1 MQDFP
6 TRAQS
11 STNSPP
17 RLTDAGTTSR
27 FDFFAAQRKR
37 AELFNA
43 TPGTLKGYHCPT
55 CHDRG
60 GYMTVEENG
69 ALRFQRCKCQS
80 IRDAMGAMDRSGIP
94 PDALAA
100 CTWEN
105 WKTPENWQRR
115 ALAMAQDYV
124 QQIATGDPSWFIICG
139 TPGCGKTTLCTT
151 IFRAIVEGGKPGLYV
166 SWREFARRAK
176 AFGNDRD
183 DFREETEPLKNT
195 PLLYLDDF
203 WKGEIRP
210 ADVHLAFELI
220 NARYISKKPTILSSE
235 NTLEAILR
243 GDEAIG
249 SRLFEMAGGYYM
261 DCSRARNW
269 RTARRQT

>member
-1 MQDFP
+1 
-6 TRAQS
+6 
-11 STNSPP
+11 
-17 RLTDAGTTSR
+17 
-27 FDFFAAQRKR
+27 
-37 AELFNA
+37 
-43 TPGTLKGYHCPT
+43 
-55 CHDRG
+55 
-60 GYMTVEENG
+60 MTVEENG

-124 QQIATGDPSWFIICG
+124 QQIAAGDPSWFIICG

-176 AFGNDRD
+176 AVGNDRD

-235 NTLEAILR
+235 NTLEEILR

-249 SRLFEMAGGYYM
+249 SRLFEMAGGYYV

>member
-1 MQDFP
+1 
-6 TRAQS
+6 
-11 STNSPP
+11 
-17 RLTDAGTTSR
+17 
-27 FDFFAAQRKR
+27 
-37 AELFNA
+37 
-43 TPGTLKGYHCPT
+43 
-55 CHDRG
+55 
-60 GYMTVEENG
+60 MTVEENG

-124 QQIATGDPSWFIICG
+124 QQIAAGDPSWFIICG

-176 AFGNDRD
+176 AVGNDRD

-261 DCSRARNW
+261 DCFRASNW
-269 RTARRQT
+269 RTARRQA

>member
-1 MQDFP
+1 
-6 TRAQS
+6 
-11 STNSPP
+11 
-17 RLTDAGTTSR
+17 
-27 FDFFAAQRKR
+27 
-37 AELFNA
+37 
-43 TPGTLKGYHCPT
+43 
-55 CHDRG
+55 
-60 GYMTVEENG
+60 MTVEENG

-124 QQIATGDPSWFIICG
+124 QQIAAGDPSWFIICG

-176 AFGNDRD
+176 AVGNDRD

-235 NTLEAILR
+235 NTLEAVLR

>member
-1 MQDFP
+1 
-6 TRAQS
+6 
-11 STNSPP
+11 
-17 RLTDAGTTSR
+17 
-27 FDFFAAQRKR
+27 
-37 AELFNA
+37 
-43 TPGTLKGYHCPT
+43 
-55 CHDRG
+55 
-60 GYMTVEENG
+60 MTVEENG

-115 ALAMAQDYV
+115 VLAVAQDYV
-124 QQIATGDPSWFIICG
+124 QQIAAGDPSWFIICG

-176 AFGNDRD
+176 AVGNDRD

-269 RTARRQT
+269 RTARRQA

>member
-1 MQDFP
+1 
-6 TRAQS
+6 
-11 STNSPP
+11 
-17 RLTDAGTTSR
+17 
-27 FDFFAAQRKR
+27 
-37 AELFNA
+37 
-43 TPGTLKGYHCPT
+43 
-55 CHDRG
+55 
-60 GYMTVEENG
+60 MTVEENG

-105 WKTPENWQRR
+105 WKTPENWQRK

-124 QQIATGDPSWFIICG
+124 QQIAAGDPSWFIICG

-176 AFGNDRD
+176 AVGNDRD

-249 SRLFEMAGGYYM
+249 SRLFEMAGGYYV

>member
-1 MQDFP
+1 M
-6 TRAQS
+6 
-11 STNSPP
+11 
-17 RLTDAGTTSR
+17 
-27 FDFFAAQRKR
+27 
-37 AELFNA
+37 
-43 TPGTLKGYHCPT
+43 
-55 CHDRG
+55 
-60 GYMTVEENG
+60 EENG

-124 QQIATGDPSWFIICG
+124 QQIAAGDSSWFIICG

-151 IFRAIVEGGKPGLYV
+151 IFRAIVEDGKPGLYV

-176 AFGNDRD
+176 AVGNDRD

-249 SRLFEMAGGYYM
+249 SRLFEMAGGYYV

-269 RTARRQT
+269 RTARRQA

>member
-1 MQDFP
+1 
-6 TRAQS
+6 
-11 STNSPP
+11 
-17 RLTDAGTTSR
+17 
-27 FDFFAAQRKR
+27 
-37 AELFNA
+37 
-43 TPGTLKGYHCPT
+43 
-55 CHDRG
+55 
-60 GYMTVEENG
+60 MTVEENG

-124 QQIATGDPSWFIICG
+124 QQIAAGDPSWFIICG

-176 AFGNDRD
+176 AVGNDRD

-261 DCSRARNW
+261 NCSRARNW

>member
-1 MQDFP
+1 
-6 TRAQS
+6 
-11 STNSPP
+11 
-17 RLTDAGTTSR
+17 
-27 FDFFAAQRKR
+27 
-37 AELFNA
+37 
-43 TPGTLKGYHCPT
+43 
-55 CHDRG
+55 
-60 GYMTVEENG
+60 MTVEENG

-124 QQIATGDPSWFIICG
+124 QQIAAGDPSWFIICG

-176 AFGNDRD
+176 AVGNDRD

-203 WKGEIRP
+203 WKGEFRP
-210 ADVHLAFELI
+210 GDVHLAFELI

-249 SRLFEMAGGYYM
+249 SRLFEMAGGYYV

>member
-1 MQDFP
+1 
-6 TRAQS
+6 
-11 STNSPP
+11 
-17 RLTDAGTTSR
+17 
-27 FDFFAAQRKR
+27 
-37 AELFNA
+37 
-43 TPGTLKGYHCPT
+43 
-55 CHDRG
+55 
-60 GYMTVEENG
+60 MTVEENG

-105 WKTPENWQRR
+105 WKTPETWQRR
-115 ALAMAQDYV
+115 ALDMAQDYV
-124 QQIATGDPSWFIICG
+124 QQIAAGDSSWFIICG

-151 IFRAIVEGGKPGLYV
+151 IFRAIVEDGKPGLYV

-176 AFGNDRD
+176 AVGNDRD

-203 WKGEIRP
+203 WKGGIRP

-269 RTARRQT
+269 RTARRQA

>member
-1 MQDFP
+1 
-6 TRAQS
+6 
-11 STNSPP
+11 
-17 RLTDAGTTSR
+17 
-27 FDFFAAQRKR
+27 
-37 AELFNA
+37 
-43 TPGTLKGYHCPT
+43 
-55 CHDRG
+55 
-60 GYMTVEENG
+60 MTVEENG

-176 AFGNDRD
+176 AVGNDRD

-235 NTLEAILR
+235 NTLEEILR

-249 SRLFEMAGGYYM
+249 SRLFEMAGGYYV

>member
-1 MQDFP
+1 
-6 TRAQS
+6 
-11 STNSPP
+11 
-17 RLTDAGTTSR
+17 
-27 FDFFAAQRKR
+27 
-37 AELFNA
+37 
-43 TPGTLKGYHCPT
+43 
-55 CHDRG
+55 
-60 GYMTVEENG
+60 MTVEENG

-80 IRDAMGAMDRSGIP
+80 IRDVMGDMDRSGIP

-124 QQIATGDPSWFIICG
+124 QQIAAGDPSWFIICG

-176 AFGNDRD
+176 AVGNDRD

-269 RTARRQT
+269 RTARRQA

>member
-1 MQDFP
+1 
-6 TRAQS
+6 
-11 STNSPP
+11 
-17 RLTDAGTTSR
+17 
-27 FDFFAAQRKR
+27 
-37 AELFNA
+37 
-43 TPGTLKGYHCPT
+43 
-55 CHDRG
+55 
-60 GYMTVEENG
+60 MTVEENG

-124 QQIATGDPSWFIICG
+124 QQIAAGDPSWFIICG

-176 AFGNDRD
+176 AVGNDRD

-235 NTLEAILR
+235 NTLEAILW

-269 RTARRQT
+269 RTARRQA

>member
-1 MQDFP
+1 
-6 TRAQS
+6 
-11 STNSPP
+11 
-17 RLTDAGTTSR
+17 
-27 FDFFAAQRKR
+27 
-37 AELFNA
+37 
-43 TPGTLKGYHCPT
+43 
-55 CHDRG
+55 
-60 GYMTVEENG
+60 MTVEENG

-124 QQIATGDPSWFIICG
+124 QQIAAGDPSWFIICG

-176 AFGNDRD
+176 AVGNDRD

-249 SRLFEMAGGYYM
+249 SRMFEMAGGYYM

-269 RTARRQT
+269 RTARRQA

>member
-1 MQDFP
+1 M
-6 TRAQS
+6 
-11 STNSPP
+11 
-17 RLTDAGTTSR
+17 
-27 FDFFAAQRKR
+27 
-37 AELFNA
+37 
-43 TPGTLKGYHCPT
+43 
-55 CHDRG
+55 
-60 GYMTVEENG
+60 EENG

-124 QQIATGDPSWFIICG
+124 QQIAAGDPSWFIICG

-176 AFGNDRD
+176 AVGNDRD

-249 SRLFEMAGGYYM
+249 SRLFEMAGGYYV

-269 RTARRQT
+269 RTARRQV

>member
-1 MQDFP
+1 
-6 TRAQS
+6 
-11 STNSPP
+11 
-17 RLTDAGTTSR
+17 
-27 FDFFAAQRKR
+27 
-37 AELFNA
+37 
-43 TPGTLKGYHCPT
+43 
-55 CHDRG
+55 
-60 GYMTVEENG
+60 MTVGENG

-105 WKTPENWQRR
+105 WKTPETWQKR
-115 ALAMAQDYV
+115 ALDMAQDYV
-124 QQIATGDPSWFIICG
+124 QQIAAGDSSWFIICG

-176 AFGNDRD
+176 AVGNDRD

-269 RTARRQT
+269 RTARRQA

>member
-1 MQDFP
+1 
-6 TRAQS
+6 
-11 STNSPP
+11 
-17 RLTDAGTTSR
+17 
-27 FDFFAAQRKR
+27 
-37 AELFNA
+37 
-43 TPGTLKGYHCPT
+43 
-55 CHDRG
+55 
-60 GYMTVEENG
+60 MTVEENG

-105 WKTPENWQRR
+105 WQRR

-124 QQIATGDPSWFIICG
+124 QQIAAGDPSWFIICG

-176 AFGNDRD
+176 AVGNDRD

>member
-1 MQDFP
+1 
-6 TRAQS
+6 
-11 STNSPP
+11 
-17 RLTDAGTTSR
+17 
-27 FDFFAAQRKR
+27 
-37 AELFNA
+37 
-43 TPGTLKGYHCPT
+43 
-55 CHDRG
+55 
-60 GYMTVEENG
+60 MTVEENG
-69 ALRFQRCKCQS
+69 ARRFQRCKCQS

-124 QQIATGDPSWFIICG
+124 QQIAAGDPSWFIICG

-176 AFGNDRD
+176 AVGNDRD

-249 SRLFEMAGGYYM
+249 SRLFEMAGGYYV

-269 RTARRQT
+269 RTARRQA

>member
-1 MQDFP
+1 
-6 TRAQS
+6 
-11 STNSPP
+11 
-17 RLTDAGTTSR
+17 
-27 FDFFAAQRKR
+27 
-37 AELFNA
+37 
-43 TPGTLKGYHCPT
+43 
-55 CHDRG
+55 
-60 GYMTVEENG
+60 MTVEENG

-105 WKTPENWQRR
+105 WKTPETWQRT

-124 QQIATGDPSWFIICG
+124 QQIAAGDTSWFIICG

-176 AFGNDRD
+176 AVGNDRD

-249 SRLFEMAGGYYM
+249 SRLFESICPTSIMVSLSLTTGK
-261 DCSRARNW
+261 SVRE
-269 RTARRQT
+269 

>member
-1 MQDFP
+1 
-6 TRAQS
+6 
-11 STNSPP
+11 
-17 RLTDAGTTSR
+17 
-27 FDFFAAQRKR
+27 
-37 AELFNA
+37 
-43 TPGTLKGYHCPT
+43 
-55 CHDRG
+55 
-60 GYMTVEENG
+60 MTVEENG

-105 WKTPENWQRR
+105 WKTPETWQRR

-124 QQIATGDPSWFIICG
+124 QQIAAGDTSWFIICG

-176 AFGNDRD
+176 AGGNDRD

>member
-1 MQDFP
+1 
-6 TRAQS
+6 
-11 STNSPP
+11 
-17 RLTDAGTTSR
+17 
-27 FDFFAAQRKR
+27 
-37 AELFNA
+37 
-43 TPGTLKGYHCPT
+43 
-55 CHDRG
+55 
-60 GYMTVEENG
+60 MTVEENG

-124 QQIATGDPSWFIICG
+124 QQIAAGDPSWFIICG
-139 TPGCGKTTLCTT
+139 PPGCGKTTLCTT

-176 AFGNDRD
+176 AVGNDRD

-249 SRLFEMAGGYYM
+249 SRLFEMAGGYYV

-269 RTARRQT
+269 RTARRQACFTKAKFT

>member
-1 MQDFP
+1 
-6 TRAQS
+6 
-11 STNSPP
+11 
-17 RLTDAGTTSR
+17 
-27 FDFFAAQRKR
+27 
-37 AELFNA
+37 
-43 TPGTLKGYHCPT
+43 
-55 CHDRG
+55 
-60 GYMTVEENG
+60 MTVEENG

-105 WKTPENWQRR
+105 WKTPENWQRK

-124 QQIATGDPSWFIICG
+124 QQIAAGDPSWFIICG

-176 AFGNDRD
+176 AVGNDRD

-235 NTLEAILR
+235 NTLEATLR

-249 SRLFEMAGGYYM
+249 SRLFEMAGGYYV

>member
-1 MQDFP
+1 
-6 TRAQS
+6 
-11 STNSPP
+11 
-17 RLTDAGTTSR
+17 
-27 FDFFAAQRKR
+27 
-37 AELFNA
+37 
-43 TPGTLKGYHCPT
+43 
-55 CHDRG
+55 
-60 GYMTVEENG
+60 MTVEENG

-124 QQIATGDPSWFIICG
+124 QQIAAGDPSWFIICG

-176 AFGNDRD
+176 AVGNDRD

-249 SRLFEMAGGYYM
+249 SRLFEMAGGYYI

>member
-1 MQDFP
+1 
-6 TRAQS
+6 
-11 STNSPP
+11 
-17 RLTDAGTTSR
+17 
-27 FDFFAAQRKR
+27 
-37 AELFNA
+37 
-43 TPGTLKGYHCPT
+43 
-55 CHDRG
+55 
-60 GYMTVEENG
+60 MTVEENG

-80 IRDAMGAMDRSGIP
+80 IRDAMGAVDRSGIP

-124 QQIATGDPSWFIICG
+124 QQIAAGDPSWFIICG

-176 AFGNDRD
+176 AVGNDRD

-249 SRLFEMAGGYYM
+249 SRLFEMAGGYYV

-269 RTARRQT
+269 RTARRQA

>member
-1 MQDFP
+1 
-6 TRAQS
+6 
-11 STNSPP
+11 
-17 RLTDAGTTSR
+17 
-27 FDFFAAQRKR
+27 
-37 AELFNA
+37 
-43 TPGTLKGYHCPT
+43 
-55 CHDRG
+55 
-60 GYMTVEENG
+60 MTVEENG

-124 QQIATGDPSWFIICG
+124 QHIAAGDPSWFIICG

-176 AFGNDRD
+176 AVGNDRD

>member
-1 MQDFP
+1 
-6 TRAQS
+6 
-11 STNSPP
+11 
-17 RLTDAGTTSR
+17 
-27 FDFFAAQRKR
+27 
-37 AELFNA
+37 
-43 TPGTLKGYHCPT
+43 
-55 CHDRG
+55 
-60 GYMTVEENG
+60 MTVEENG

-105 WKTPENWQRR
+105 WKTPENWQRK

-124 QQIATGDPSWFIICG
+124 QQIAAGDPSWFIICG

-176 AFGNDRD
+176 AVGNDRD

>member
-1 MQDFP
+1 M
-6 TRAQS
+6 
-11 STNSPP
+11 
-17 RLTDAGTTSR
+17 
-27 FDFFAAQRKR
+27 
-37 AELFNA
+37 
-43 TPGTLKGYHCPT
+43 
-55 CHDRG
+55 
-60 GYMTVEENG
+60 EENG

-105 WKTPENWQRR
+105 WKTPETWQRR
-115 ALAMAQDYV
+115 ALDMAQDYV
-124 QQIATGDPSWFIICG
+124 QQIAAGDSSWFIICG

-151 IFRAIVEGGKPGLYV
+151 IFRAIVEDGKPGLYV

-176 AFGNDRD
+176 AVGNDRD

>member
-1 MQDFP
+1 
-6 TRAQS
+6 
-11 STNSPP
+11 
-17 RLTDAGTTSR
+17 
-27 FDFFAAQRKR
+27 
-37 AELFNA
+37 
-43 TPGTLKGYHCPT
+43 
-55 CHDRG
+55 
-60 GYMTVEENG
+60 VEENG

-124 QQIATGDPSWFIICG
+124 QQIAAGDPSWFIICG

-176 AFGNDRD
+176 AVGNDRD

>member
-1 MQDFP
+1 M
-6 TRAQS
+6 
-11 STNSPP
+11 
-17 RLTDAGTTSR
+17 
-27 FDFFAAQRKR
+27 
-37 AELFNA
+37 
-43 TPGTLKGYHCPT
+43 
-55 CHDRG
+55 
-60 GYMTVEENG
+60 EENG

-124 QQIATGDPSWFIICG
+124 QQIAAGDPSWFIICG

-176 AFGNDRD
+176 AVGNDRD

-269 RTARRQT
+269 RTARKQA

>member
-1 MQDFP
+1 
-6 TRAQS
+6 
-11 STNSPP
+11 
-17 RLTDAGTTSR
+17 
-27 FDFFAAQRKR
+27 
-37 AELFNA
+37 
-43 TPGTLKGYHCPT
+43 
-55 CHDRG
+55 
-60 GYMTVEENG
+60 
-69 ALRFQRCKCQS
+69 
-80 IRDAMGAMDRSGIP
+80 
-94 PDALAA
+94 
-100 CTWEN
+100 
-105 WKTPENWQRR
+105 
-115 ALAMAQDYV
+115 MAQDYV
-124 QQIATGDPSWFIICG
+124 QRIAAGDPSWFIICG

-176 AFGNDRD
+176 AVGNDRD

-269 RTARRQT
+269 RTARRQA

>member
-1 MQDFP
+1 
-6 TRAQS
+6 
-11 STNSPP
+11 
-17 RLTDAGTTSR
+17 
-27 FDFFAAQRKR
+27 
-37 AELFNA
+37 
-43 TPGTLKGYHCPT
+43 
-55 CHDRG
+55 
-60 GYMTVEENG
+60 MTVEENG

-105 WKTPENWQRR
+105 WKTPETWPRT

-124 QQIATGDPSWFIICG
+124 QQIAAGDPSWFIICG

-176 AFGNDRD
+176 AVGNDRD

-235 NTLEAILR
+235 NTLEEILR

-249 SRLFEMAGGYYM
+249 SRLFEMAGGYYV
-261 DCSRARNW
+261 DFSRARTW

>member
-1 MQDFP
+1 
-6 TRAQS
+6 
-11 STNSPP
+11 
-17 RLTDAGTTSR
+17 
-27 FDFFAAQRKR
+27 
-37 AELFNA
+37 
-43 TPGTLKGYHCPT
+43 
-55 CHDRG
+55 
-60 GYMTVEENG
+60 MTVEENG

-124 QQIATGDPSWFIICG
+124 QQIAAGDPSWFIICG

-176 AFGNDRD
+176 AVGNDRD

-203 WKGEIRP
+203 WKGEVRP

>member
-1 MQDFP
+1 
-6 TRAQS
+6 
-11 STNSPP
+11 
-17 RLTDAGTTSR
+17 
-27 FDFFAAQRKR
+27 
-37 AELFNA
+37 
-43 TPGTLKGYHCPT
+43 
-55 CHDRG
+55 
-60 GYMTVEENG
+60 MTVEENG
-69 ALRFQRCKCQS
+69 ALRFQRCKCQR

-124 QQIATGDPSWFIICG
+124 QQIAAGDPSWFIICG

-176 AFGNDRD
+176 AVGNDRD

-249 SRLFEMAGGYYM
+249 SRLFEMAGGYYV

-269 RTARRQT
+269 RTARRQA

>member
-1 MQDFP
+1 
-6 TRAQS
+6 
-11 STNSPP
+11 
-17 RLTDAGTTSR
+17 
-27 FDFFAAQRKR
+27 
-37 AELFNA
+37 
-43 TPGTLKGYHCPT
+43 
-55 CHDRG
+55 
-60 GYMTVEENG
+60 MTVEENG

-105 WKTPENWQRR
+105 WKTPENWQRK

-124 QQIATGDPSWFIICG
+124 QQIAAGDPSWFIICG

-176 AFGNDRD
+176 AVGNDRD

-249 SRLFEMAGGYYM
+249 SRLFEMAGGYYV

-269 RTARRQT
+269 RTARRQA

>member
-1 MQDFP
+1 
-6 TRAQS
+6 
-11 STNSPP
+11 
-17 RLTDAGTTSR
+17 
-27 FDFFAAQRKR
+27 
-37 AELFNA
+37 
-43 TPGTLKGYHCPT
+43 
-55 CHDRG
+55 
-60 GYMTVEENG
+60 MTVEENG

-124 QQIATGDPSWFIICG
+124 QQIAAGDPSWFIICG

-176 AFGNDRD
+176 AVGNDRD

-249 SRLFEMAGGYYM
+249 SRLFEMAGGYYV
-261 DCSRARNW
+261 DCSRAKNW
-269 RTARRQT
+269 RTARRQA

>member
-1 MQDFP
+1 M
-6 TRAQS
+6 
-11 STNSPP
+11 
-17 RLTDAGTTSR
+17 
-27 FDFFAAQRKR
+27 
-37 AELFNA
+37 
-43 TPGTLKGYHCPT
+43 
-55 CHDRG
+55 
-60 GYMTVEENG
+60 EENG

-124 QQIATGDPSWFIICG
+124 QQIAAGDPSWFIICG

-176 AFGNDRD
+176 AVGNDRD

-249 SRLFEMAGGYYM
+249 SRLFEMAGGYYV

-269 RTARRQT
+269 RTARRQA

>member
-1 MQDFP
+1 M
-6 TRAQS
+6 
-11 STNSPP
+11 
-17 RLTDAGTTSR
+17 
-27 FDFFAAQRKR
+27 
-37 AELFNA
+37 
-43 TPGTLKGYHCPT
+43 
-55 CHDRG
+55 
-60 GYMTVEENG
+60 EENG

-105 WKTPENWQRR
+105 WKTPENWQRK

-124 QQIATGDPSWFIICG
+124 QQIAAGDPSWFIICG

-176 AFGNDRD
+176 AVGNDRD

-220 NARYISKKPTILSSE
+220 NARYISKKPAILSSE

-249 SRLFEMAGGYYM
+249 SRLFEMAGGYYV

>member
-1 MQDFP
+1 
-6 TRAQS
+6 
-11 STNSPP
+11 
-17 RLTDAGTTSR
+17 
-27 FDFFAAQRKR
+27 
-37 AELFNA
+37 
-43 TPGTLKGYHCPT
+43 
-55 CHDRG
+55 
-60 GYMTVEENG
+60 MTVEENG

-124 QQIATGDPSWFIICG
+124 QQIAAGDPSWFIICG

-176 AFGNDRD
+176 AVGNDRD

-235 NTLEAILR
+235 NTLEEILR

-249 SRLFEMAGGYYM
+249 SRLFEMAGGYYV

-269 RTARRQT
+269 RTARRQA

>member
-1 MQDFP
+1 
-6 TRAQS
+6 
-11 STNSPP
+11 
-17 RLTDAGTTSR
+17 
-27 FDFFAAQRKR
+27 
-37 AELFNA
+37 
-43 TPGTLKGYHCPT
+43 
-55 CHDRG
+55 
-60 GYMTVEENG
+60 MTVEENG

-124 QQIATGDPSWFIICG
+124 QQIAAGDPYWFIICG

-176 AFGNDRD
+176 AVGNDRD

-269 RTARRQT
+269 RTARRQA

>member
-1 MQDFP
+1 
-6 TRAQS
+6 
-11 STNSPP
+11 
-17 RLTDAGTTSR
+17 
-27 FDFFAAQRKR
+27 
-37 AELFNA
+37 
-43 TPGTLKGYHCPT
+43 
-55 CHDRG
+55 
-60 GYMTVEENG
+60 MTVAENG

-124 QQIATGDPSWFIICG
+124 QQIAAGDPSWFIICG

-176 AFGNDRD
+176 AVGNDRD

-269 RTARRQT
+269 RTARRQA